1 MPHYLC
7 DLHLHS
13 KYSRATSKESDLEH
27 FYQWA
32 QFKGLDIIGTG
43 DFTYPVWFKELQQ
56 RLEETE
62 PGLYQLKNQLGKNSH
77 PVRFML
83 TTELACIYS
92 QGGKVRRLHLCV
104 FAPSLAAATKLNDV
118 LTNRGFNLRADGRP
132 ILGIS
137 AHDLLALLLETD
149 PGFEL
154 VPAHA
159 WTPWF
164 AVFGSK
170 SGFDSLEECFGDLT
184 NHIHAIETGL
194 SSDPAMNWRL
204 SALDKVMLVSNSDA
218 HSPPK
223 LGREANI
230 FDLDQLSYGNII
242 NIWRTKNYQK
252 FFLTMEFFPE
262 EGMYH
267 WDGHRLCG
275 VSGDPAQTKKWNDIC
290 PQCHK
295 PLTIGV
301 LNRVDNL
308 ADREQNFK
316 PKNFVSYKSLV
327 PLPEIIAEV
336 YKTGVNS
343 KLVQEKYFYIV
354 KNIMPELPLL
364 LNSDEQAMKKIND
377 PLIIEGIKRVQE
389 GRLNI
394 QPGFDGQYGKIEIFS
409 EQERKKVAQQSLF

>member
-1 MPHYLC
+1 MRYLC

-27 FYQWA
+27 FYEWA
-32 QFKGLDIIGTG
+32 QYKGLDIIGTS
-43 DFTYPVWFKELQQ
+43 DFTHPVWFKELQQ
-56 RLEETE
+56 KLQETE
-62 PGLYQLKNQLGKNSH
+62 PGLYQLKDKIGKDNH

-92 QGGKVRRLHLCV
+92 QGGRVRRLHLCV
-104 FAPSLAAATKLNDV
+104 LAPSLVAVAKLNDT

-137 AHDLLALLLETD
+137 AHNLLALLLEVD
-149 PGFEL
+149 SGLEL

-204 SALDKVMLVSNSDA
+204 SSLDKVMLISNSDA
-218 HSPPK
+218 HSPQK

-230 FDLDQLSYGNII
+230 FDLDQLSYINII

-252 FFLTMEFFPE
+252 FLSTIEFFPE

-267 WDGHRLCG
+267 WDGHRSCS
-275 VSGDPAQTKKWNDIC
+275 VSGDPEQTKKWSSIC

-308 ADREQNFK
+308 ADREQGLK
-316 PKNFVSYKSLV
+316 PKNFITYKSLV
-327 PLPEIIAEV
+327 PLPEIIAEA
-336 YKTGVNS
+336 YDLGVSS
-343 KLVQEKYFYIV
+343 KAVQEKYFYIV
-354 KNIMPELPLL
+354 KNFMAELPLL
-364 LNSDEQAMKKIND
+364 LEGDDELLTKIND
-377 PLIIEGIKRVQE
+377 VLIIEAIKRVRA
-389 GRLNI
+389 GKLNI
-394 QPGFDGQYGKIEIFS
+394 QPGFDGQYGKITIFS
-409 EQERKKVAQQSLF
+409 DKERKKVAQQSLF